1 MILRY
6 WNRLCGLNESRLT
19 KKVFDWDRQY
29 ANRRGTWAYFVRHLL
44 HSIGSPELFDT
55 RTPCNLD
62 LAESSLIQADSQ
74 DWDINRYKSQKLR
87 YYNLYKYEKGNENYL
102 HFNISRYQRSIL
114 AQFRCGILPL
124 QIEIGRYRDVPLC
137 DRLCEVCDGNS
148 VEDEIH
154 FLCECSY
161 YSEFR
166 SSLFNQ
172 ALVSD
177 LSFLDKDS
185 FEQFVFLMSNCQKAV
200 IHFLTKAIF
209 KRSNRLTVSTDSN
222 L

>member
-1 MILRY
+1 MT
-6 WNRLCGLNESRLT
+6 LT
-19 KKVFDWDRQY
+19 F
-29 ANRRGTWAYFVRHLL
+29 
-44 HSIGSPELFDT
+44 
-55 RTPCNLD
+55 
-62 LAESSLIQADSQ
+62 DSQ

-102 HFNISRYQRSIL
+102 HLNISRYQRSIL

-137 DRLCEVCDGNS
+137 DRLCELCDDLS

-161 YSEFR
+161 YTEFR
-166 SSLFNQ
+166 SDLFNH
-172 ALVSD
+172 ASLSD
-177 LSFLDKDS
+177 SSFLDKDS
-185 FEQFVFLMSNCQKAV
+185 IDQFVFLMSNYQKDV

-209 KRSNRLTVSTDSN
+209 KRSNRLNMSIDSDLWRVPSRSHHAFLN
-222 L
+222 HTYKSLLLICYILSFAI